1 MNIAAKCKNT
11 EVFLMKTIVKKV
23 SALTAALTATIAASI
38 IETFALDINDNNSA
52 VTMLATGNPFQSV
65 ADWLNSWTDQA
76 KVLVPAVGTLI
87 MLVIGLVLM
96 FAGGEWSRKAKTFA
110 GAIIA
115 GIAVISYGPLLIS
128 SMLAQ

>member
-1 MNIAAKCKNT
+1 
-11 EVFLMKTIVKKV
+11 MKIVKKV

-52 VTMLATGNPFQSV
+52 VTMLASGNPFQSV

-76 KVLVPAVGTLI
+76 KVIVPAVGTLV
-87 MLVIGLVLM
+87 MLIVGLALM
-96 FAGGEWSRKAKTFA
+96 FSGGEWSRKAKTFA
-110 GAIIA
+110 GAIII